1 MGGSGRWERAIPS
14 EFYTHGGQSTTVP
27 KLSELSAWL
36 HVLPRVDT
44 HANLR
49 SIRRGVVMQVA
60 DSGLRTR
67 SFGAFEVDLK
77 SAELRK
83 HGIRIKLQEQPFQ
96 ILAFLMEHAGDVVTR
111 DELRQKLWAEHT
123 FVDFDRSLNKAMTK
137 LRSALGDSPE
147 SPRYIETVPRHG
159 YRFLAE
165 VHAHRDELHGIAA
178 SQVYSAASRDVPLQ
192 ALRPS
197 GGRLR
202 RALHASYFAIPH
214 RRRRVY
220 TIAAAGLA
228 AILATLGYLQI
239 KQFVVH
245 GVSPAAPY
253 ARRSVAVLGFKNL
266 SGDAQEAWLSTALSD
281 WLMTE
286 LTAGEQLR
294 AIPAEGVIRMK
305 MELSLPDVDSLGKE
319 TLSRIRKNLGT
330 DYVVVGS
337 YAELGAESDGQIRL
351 DLRLQDTQ
359 SGETVG
365 TFSESGTEAHL
376 LDLVSRTGEHLREKL
391 GVRAVT
397 KEEAAEVA
405 IAVPSRAETAKLY
418 SEGLAKL
425 RIFDALT
432 ARELLTKAVTQEPDY
447 APSHAALAT
456 TLLHLGYDSQAVA
469 EAKKAFDL
477 SGNLSRAERLLVEG
491 RYREVSRDW
500 DRAIEIYRALFD
512 FFPDNLEYGLDL
524 TRTEIE
530 ANKWKDALATVAALR
545 ALAAPLRDDP
555 RIDLAENDAARS
567 LGDTKRAEAALSR
580 AAEKARAA
588 GASLLLAKA
597 RREQAWLFENSGR
610 EDQVEAAVT
619 EAMQLYVA
627 AHDQLGVAAVATLE
641 AIALERQG
649 DYLGAK
655 QKYEESL
662 VIYRASGNK
671 VSLGAEY
678 DNLGDILLYLGDT
691 AQAQRSYGQ
700 ALTTYRDIGDKNGV
714 ALAKIGLGDVFL
726 VLGRLSEARDMYQ
739 DALEICRQLG
749 SRNRQAVALAGLG
762 RVQQLEG
769 ATEEARKKEIE
780 AVAMLEEVGNKSE
793 AERVRMQMAELL
805 LKTGKSL
812 EASETARRS
821 INILEEKKAGRSAAI
836 AKLVLAQALL
846 AQGKIAEARPI
857 AEQVMNV
864 ASRSRD
870 QELQLRSETV
880 AAHIDGVSGN
890 SPDMSNLIRRLNRI
904 ISTAAESSFVEVGF
918 EARLVAGELEIRGDR
933 ETGRSR
939 LERLEND
946 SSQSG
951 YLLIARRAS
960 AALSATSTKTA
971 VN

>member
-1 MGGSGRWERAIPS
+1 
-14 EFYTHGGQSTTVP
+14 
-27 KLSELSAWL
+27 
-36 HVLPRVDT
+36 
-44 HANLR
+44 
-49 SIRRGVVMQVA
+49 MQVA

-137 LRSALGDSPE
+137 LRSALGDSAE

-165 VHAHRDELHGIAA
+165 VHAHRDELHGISA
-178 SQVYSAASRDVPLQ
+178 SPVYSAASLDVPFQ
-192 ALRPS
+192 ALTPS
-197 GGRLR
+197 GGRLER
-202 RALHASYFAIPH
+202 VLHASYFAITH
-214 RRRRVY
+214 RRRRIY

-359 SGETVG
+359 SGETIG

-456 TLLHLGYDSQAVA
+456 TLLHLGYDSQAVV

-477 SGNLSRAERLLVEG
+477 SANLSRAERLLVEG

-524 TRTEIE
+524 ARTEID

-610 EDQVEAAVT
+610 EDQVEAAVA
-619 EAMQLYVA
+619 EAKQLYVA

-726 VLGRLSEARDMYQ
+726 VLGRLSEAREMYQ

-780 AVAMLEEVGNKSE
+780 AVAMLEEVGNMSE

-805 LKTGKSL
+805 LKTGKSF
-812 EASETARRS
+812 EAGETARRS

-864 ASRSRD
+864 ARRSRD

-890 SPDMSNLIRRLNRI
+890 SPDMTNSIRRLNRI
-904 ISTAAESSFVEVGF
+904 ISTAAESSFVEVAF

-933 ETGRSR
+933 ETSGSR

-960 AALSATSTKTA
+960 AALSAASTKTA
-971 VN
+971 VH

>member
-1 MGGSGRWERAIPS
+1 
-14 EFYTHGGQSTTVP
+14 
-27 KLSELSAWL
+27 
-36 HVLPRVDT
+36 
-44 HANLR
+44 
-49 SIRRGVVMQVA
+49 MQVA

-137 LRSALGDSPE
+137 LRSALGDSAE

-165 VHAHRDELHGIAA
+165 VHAHRDELHGISA
-178 SQVYSAASRDVPLQ
+178 SQVYSAASLDVPLQ
-192 ALRPS
+192 ALTPS
-197 GGRLR
+197 GGRLE

-214 RRRRVY
+214 RRRRNY

-477 SGNLSRAERLLVEG
+477 SANLSRAERLLVEG

-524 TRTEIE
+524 TRTEID

-726 VLGRLSEARDMYQ
+726 VLGRLSEAREMYQ

-769 ATEEARKKEIE
+769 ATEDARKKEIE
-780 AVAMLEEVGNKSE
+780 AVAMLEEVGNMSE

-805 LKTGKSL
+805 LKTGKSF
-812 EASETARRS
+812 EAGETARRS

-864 ASRSRD
+864 ARHSRD

-890 SPDMSNLIRRLNRI
+890 SPDMTNSIRRLNRI
-904 ISTAAESSFVEVGF
+904 ISTAAASSFVEVAF

-933 ETGRSR
+933 ETSGSR
-939 LERLEND
+939 LQKLEND

-960 AALSATSTKTA
+960 AALSSASTKTA
-971 VN
+971 VY

>member
-1 MGGSGRWERAIPS
+1 
-14 EFYTHGGQSTTVP
+14 
-27 KLSELSAWL
+27 
-36 HVLPRVDT
+36 
-44 HANLR
+44 
-49 SIRRGVVMQVA
+49 MQVA

-96 ILAFLMEHAGDVVTR
+96 RLAFLMEHAGDVVTR

-137 LRSALGDSPE
+137 LRSALGDSAD

-165 VHAHRDELHGIAA
+165 VHAHRDELHGITAP
-178 SQVYSAASRDVPLQ
+178 QVYSAAPPDVPLR
-192 ALRPS
+192 AWRPS
-197 GGRLR
+197 GGRLE

-214 RRRRVY
+214 RRRRVA
-220 TIAAAGLA
+220 IAAAGLA

-281 WLMTE
+281 WLITE

-477 SGNLSRAERLLVEG
+477 SANLSRAERLLVEG

-524 TRTEIE
+524 TRTEID

-619 EAMQLYVA
+619 EAKQLHVA

-641 AIALERQG
+641 AIVLGRQG

-662 VIYRASGNK
+662 VIYRGSGNK

-700 ALTTYRDIGDKNGV
+700 ALTTYQDIGDKNGV

-793 AERVRMQMAELL
+793 AERVRVQMAELL

-812 EASETARRS
+812 EAGETARRS

-846 AQGKIAEARPI
+846 AQGKIADARPV

-864 ASRSRD
+864 ARRSRD
-870 QELQLRSETV
+870 RELQLRSETV
-880 AAHIDGVSGN
+880 AANIEGVSIN
-890 SPDMSNLIRRLNRI
+890 RPDMTNSIKRLNRI
-904 ISTAAESSFVEVGF
+904 ISTADESSFVEVAL

-951 YLLIARRAS
+951 YLLLARRAS

>member
-1 MGGSGRWERAIPS
+1 MDGSPPP
-14 EFYTHGGQSTTVP
+14 YQSHR
-27 KLSELSAWL
+27 AWL

-49 SIRRGVVMQVA
+49 RIHRGVVMQVA

-137 LRSALGDSPE
+137 LRSALGDSAE

-165 VHAHRDELHGIAA
+165 VHAHRDELHGITAP
-178 SQVYSAASRDVPLQ
+178 QVYRSPDMPLQ

-197 GGRLR
+197 GGRLE

-245 GVSPAAPY
+245 GVSSAAPF

-337 YAELGAESDGQIRL
+337 YAELGAASDGQIRL

-405 IAVPSRAETAKLY
+405 IAVPSRADTAKLY

-477 SGNLSRAERLLVEG
+477 SANLSRAERLLVEG

-524 TRTEIE
+524 TRTEID

-597 RREQAWLFENSGR
+597 RREQAWLFENAGR
-610 EDQVEAAVT
+610 EDHVEAAVT
-619 EAMQLYVA
+619 EAKQLYVA

-641 AIALERQG
+641 AIVLERQG

-726 VLGRLSEARDMYQ
+726 VLGRLSEASEMYQ

-769 ATEEARKKEIE
+769 ATEEALKKETE

-805 LKTGKSL
+805 LKTGKSF
-812 EASETARRS
+812 EAGETARRS
-821 INILEEKKAGRSAAI
+821 IKILEEKKAGRSAAI

-864 ASRSRD
+864 ARRSRD

-890 SPDMSNLIRRLNRI
+890 SPDMTNSIRRLNRI
-904 ISTAAESSFVEVGF
+904 TSTAAESSLVEVAF

-946 SSQSG
+946 SNQSG
-951 YLLIARRAS
+951 YLLIAHRAS
-960 AALSATSTKTA
+960 AALSATSTKSA
-971 VN
+971 VY

>member
-1 MGGSGRWERAIPS
+1 MRMLTFAES
-14 EFYTHGGQSTTVP
+14 V
-27 KLSELSAWL
+27 
-36 HVLPRVDT
+36 
-44 HANLR
+44 
-49 SIRRGVVMQVA
+49 GVVMQVA

-137 LRSALGDSPE
+137 LRSALGDSAE

-165 VHAHRDELHGIAA
+165 VHAHRDELHGISA
-178 SQVYSAASRDVPLQ
+178 SQVYSAASLDVPLQ
-192 ALRPS
+192 ALTPS
-197 GGRLR
+197 GGRLE

-214 RRRRVY
+214 RRRRNY

-477 SGNLSRAERLLVEG
+477 SANLSRAERLLVEG

-524 TRTEIE
+524 TRTEID

-610 EDQVEAAVT
+610 EDQVEAAVA
-619 EAMQLYVA
+619 EAKQLYVA

-726 VLGRLSEARDMYQ
+726 VLGRLSEAREMYQ

-769 ATEEARKKEIE
+769 ATEDARKKEIE
-780 AVAMLEEVGNKSE
+780 AVAMLEEVGNMSE

-805 LKTGKSL
+805 LKTGKSF
-812 EASETARRS
+812 EAGETARRS

-864 ASRSRD
+864 ARRSRD

-890 SPDMSNLIRRLNRI
+890 SPDMTNSIRRLNRI
-904 ISTAAESSFVEVGF
+904 ISTAAESSFVEVAF

-933 ETGRSR
+933 ETSGAR
-939 LERLEND
+939 LQRLEND

-960 AALSATSTKTA
+960 AALSSASTKTA
-971 VN
+971 VY

>member
-1 MGGSGRWERAIPS
+1 M
-14 EFYTHGGQSTTVP
+14 
-27 KLSELSAWL
+27 WL

-49 SIRRGVVMQVA
+49 RIRRGAVMQVA

-111 DELRQKLWAEHT
+111 DELRQKLWTEHT

-137 LRSALGDSPE
+137 LRSALGDSAE

-165 VHAHRDELHGIAA
+165 VHAHRDELQGTTAP
-178 SQVYSAASRDVPLQ
+178 QVYSAAPPVVPLR

-197 GGRLR
+197 GGRLE

-294 AIPAEGVIRMK
+294 AIPAEGVTRMK

-337 YAELGAESDGQIRL
+337 YAELGAKSDGQIRL

-405 IAVPSRAETAKLY
+405 IAVPARAETAKLY

-456 TLLHLGYDSQAVA
+456 TLLHLGYDGQAVV

-477 SGNLSRAERLLVEG
+477 SANLSRAERLLVEG

-524 TRTEIE
+524 SRTEID

-545 ALAAPLRDDP
+545 ALPAPLRDDP

-619 EAMQLYVA
+619 
-627 AHDQLGVAAVATLE
+627 
-641 AIALERQG
+641 
-649 DYLGAK
+649 
-655 QKYEESL
+655 
-662 VIYRASGNK
+662 
-671 VSLGAEY
+671 
-678 DNLGDILLYLGDT
+678 GDT
-691 AQAQRSYGQ
+691 AQSQRSYGQ

-762 RVQQLEG
+762 RVQQLGG
-769 ATEEARKKEIE
+769 ATEEARRKEID

-821 INILEEKKAGRSAAI
+821 ISILEERKAGRSAAI

-857 AEQVMNV
+857 AEQVVNV

-870 QELQLRSETV
+870 QELRLRSETV
-880 AAHIDGVSGN
+880 AANIDGVSGN
-890 SPDMSNLIRRLNRI
+890 SPDMANSIRCLNRI
-904 ISTAAESSFVEVGF
+904 ISTAANSSFVEVAF

>member
-1 MGGSGRWERAIPS
+1 
-14 EFYTHGGQSTTVP
+14 
-27 KLSELSAWL
+27 
-36 HVLPRVDT
+36 
-44 HANLR
+44 
-49 SIRRGVVMQVA
+49 
-60 DSGLRTR
+60 
-67 SFGAFEVDLK
+67 
-77 SAELRK
+77 
-83 HGIRIKLQEQPFQ
+83 
-96 ILAFLMEHAGDVVTR
+96 MEHAGDVVTR

-137 LRSALGDSPE
+137 LRSALGDSAE

-165 VHAHRDELHGIAA
+165 VHAHRDELQGITAP
-178 SQVYSAASRDVPLQ
+178 QVYSAAPPDVPLR

-197 GGRLR
+197 GGRLE

-294 AIPAEGVIRMK
+294 AIPAEGIIRMK

-337 YAELGAESDGQIRL
+337 YAELGAKSDGQIRL

-477 SGNLSRAERLLVEG
+477 SANLSRAERLLVEG

-524 TRTEIE
+524 TRTEID

-567 LGDTKRAEAALSR
+567 LGDSKRAEAALSR

-610 EDQVEAAVT
+610 EDQVEAAVA
-619 EAMQLYVA
+619 EAKQLYVA

-641 AIALERQG
+641 AIVLERQG

-726 VLGRLSEARDMYQ
+726 VLGRLSEAREMYQ

-769 ATEEARKKEIE
+769 ATEDARKKEIE
-780 AVAMLEEVGNKSE
+780 AVAMLEEVGNMSE

-805 LKTGKSL
+805 LKTGKSF
-812 EASETARRS
+812 EAGETARRS

-846 AQGKIAEARPI
+846 DQGKIAEARPI

-864 ASRSRD
+864 ARRSRD

-890 SPDMSNLIRRLNRI
+890 SPDMTNSIRRLNRI
-904 ISTAAESSFVEVGF
+904 ISTAAASSFVEVAF

-933 ETGRSR
+933 ETSGAR
-939 LERLEND
+939 LQRLEND

-960 AALSATSTKTA
+960 AALSSASTKTA
-971 VN
+971 VY

>member
-1 MGGSGRWERAIPS
+1 MGGSGRGERAIPS
-14 EFYTHGGQSTTVP
+14 EFYTHGWQSTTVP
-27 KLSELSAWL
+27 KPSAWL
-36 HVLPRVDT
+36 HVLPRVDA

-49 SIRRGVVMQVA
+49 RIRRGVVMQVA

-137 LRSALGDSPE
+137 LRSALGDSAE

-165 VHAHRDELHGIAA
+165 VHAHRDELHGISA
-178 SQVYSAASRDVPLQ
+178 SQVYSAASLDVPLQ
-192 ALRPS
+192 ALTPS
-197 GGRLR
+197 GGRLE

-214 RRRRVY
+214 RLRRVY

-294 AIPAEGVIRMK
+294 AIPAEGIIRMK

-477 SGNLSRAERLLVEG
+477 SANLSRAERLLVEG

-524 TRTEIE
+524 TRTEID

-726 VLGRLSEARDMYQ
+726 VLGRLSEAREMYQ

-769 ATEEARKKEIE
+769 ATEDARKKEIE
-780 AVAMLEEVGNKSE
+780 AVAMLEEVGNMSE

-805 LKTGKSL
+805 LKTGKSF
-812 EASETARRS
+812 EAGETARRS
-821 INILEEKKAGRSAAI
+821 INILEERKAGRSAAI

-870 QELQLRSETV
+870 QELQLQSETV

-890 SPDMSNLIRRLNRI
+890 SPDMTNSIRRLNRI

-933 ETGRSR
+933 ETSGAR
-939 LERLEND
+939 LQRLEND

-960 AALSATSTKTA
+960 AALSSASTKTA
-971 VN
+971 VY